1 MLNISEL
8 EAEYER
14 LVAKSLNELIPQ
26 LRRKEDDE
34 HLLLFQ
40 LRKVVESIE
49 FELGQKTL
57 ASDQVRARLLAL
69 RGDLWRYLARFDSG
83 ASAYRATSHSYYLKA
98 LGLNGADQRAFSG
111 LFVLNTLGQKCHRP
125 LLGVA
130 YLVKLYALNPS
141 DDPVRDV
148 LETWIHRLVSSP
160 SELTDVPI
168 PARTCVAAILEVV
181 SRGIFANPATRK
193 LMEIIAATIP
203 SGESMNGTAS
213 TPWDA
218 LCVLILIT
226 ALSIKPSNSVTEIVK
241 LLVGRALS
249 LDRPVTLLA
258 AIDFEPVAPG
268 LRQLRLGNCPVGTSW
283 DEIARTES
291 IELDHLTGSLMRDKV
306 TFCSDAAKA
315 DMIARGRIWKQLLD
329 SQQRSSA
336 KRVVIVDAAN
346 VACRA
351 GEGSGKAAPWS
362 LRSVYDFYTR
372 MGHEVKIV
380 VSEKHLKRRKNWR
393 SGSGIEIRLDE
404 ALTLLP
410 PSSVVLIPPQNHD
423 DSYMIAL
430 ALRLGGV
437 VVTND
442 MFRDW
447 VGNRPTEV
455 TKLLADRWARSHLV
469 AFTFMDT
476 LFLPNPDFVMPPDT
490 NEWDA
495 LFT

>member
-1 MLNISEL
+1 
-8 EAEYER
+8 
-14 LVAKSLNELIPQ
+14 
-26 LRRKEDDE
+26 
-34 HLLLFQ
+34 
-40 LRKVVESIE
+40 
-49 FELGQKTL
+49 
-57 ASDQVRARLLAL
+57 
-69 RGDLWRYLARFDSG
+69 
-83 ASAYRATSHSYYLKA
+83 LKA
-98 LGLNGADQRAFSG
+98 LALNGADQRAFSG
-111 LFVLNTLGQKCHRP
+111 LFVLNTLGQKCQRP

-130 YLVKLYALNPS
+130 YLVKLVSLNPT
-141 DDPVRDV
+141 DVNVRDV
-148 LETWIHRLVSSP
+148 LETMIHRLVSSP

-168 PARTCVAAILEVV
+168 HARTCVAAILEVV
-181 SRGIFANPATRK
+181 SRGIFSNPATRK

-203 SGESMNGTAS
+203 SNEPINGPNP

-218 LCVLILIT
+218 LCVLILIIT
-226 ALSIKPSNSVTEIVK
+226 SFIKPSDLVTEIVK
-241 LLVGRALS
+241 LLTGRALS

-268 LRQLRLGNCPVGTSW
+268 LRQLRLGSCPVGTSW
-283 DEIARTES
+283 DELARTES
-291 IELDHLTGSLMRDKV
+291 IELDHITGSLMRESAV
-306 TFCSDAAKA
+306 LCLDAPKA
-315 DMIARGRIWKQLLD
+315 DMIARGRIWKHLVENKE
-329 SQQRSSA
+329 RSSV

-404 ALTLLP
+404 ALTSLP
-410 PSSVVLIPPQNHD
+410 LSSVVLIPPQNHD

-447 VGNRPTEV
+447 VSNRPTEV
-455 TKLLADRWARSHLV
+455 TKLLADRWAKSHLI
-469 AFTFMDT
+469 AFAFMDT
-476 LFLPNPDFVMPPDT
+476 LFQPNPDFVMPPTT